1 MEGTERFK
9 ERTGLMTAPVCIA
22 PEEIEDGRIPICVW
36 NISAKPIRV
45 YREQSAAT
53 VEELPA
59 KVIPQTATT
68 REYDPVPEVQIG
80 KQLNDSE
87 VTRVKNL
94 LRENADV
101 FDYPGNEGY
110 TTTETY
116 TIPTGD
122 AEPIT
127 CPPRRHNLSLTEK
140 INEAVEKH
148 LKAGHIK
155 PSRSSWAFPI
165 VPVMKPDMTVR
176 LCVDYKPLNNVTQSD
191 AFPTGNINEVL
202 DNIVGAQ
209 YFSVIDLAQ
218 GYLQVP
224 LAEKDQAKI
233 AFRSPTGFWEWTRMC
248 YGLKGSPATFAR
260 LMRNVVN
267 QNPPE
272 RLALYM
278 DDLCVVSKT
287 FDDHVRN
294 LQQVF
299 DALRQHGLRIKAKK
313 CALVMREVKFLGH
326 RVTKDGVQPAK
337 EKVEATRSWPAP
349 VSVKEVQKFLGV
361 TGCYRKFIKNFSE
374 QARPLT
380 KLLEKNAT
388 FIWNKEQEDA
398 FTFLKNCLTTA
409 PVLAHPKP
417 NVEFVVTTDAKSTN
431 HKPLLKMLEVKDPFG
446 RRATMLRDIS
456 EFEPQLEFI
465 KGCDNVVADA
475 MSRLGITPLEN
486 HNDEAALTLGM
497 VKSDRIEYRWITWRT
512 SNWHKPPTQ
521 H

>member
-1 MEGTERFK
+1 MPVNIPSSITFLKLPSGWEQPVRINTFSAAAKRFITISGTVKQGSKEPQCEFICDSGAEVSILPISFAVQEGLKIEKALKRLEMADGTRVNCKGVVQVEIKVRNKMCKIDCYVVDAVQTAIMGLDVLGVLGIALDPKSKSANLVGAELYQSEVPSNQSPTQKCYHIVAAQTCLIEPAKETFIWGKLEQESKKFDSTVCVEGTERFK

-80 KQLNDSE
+80 KQLSDSE

-127 CPPRRHNLSLTEK
+127 CPPRRHNFSLTEK
-140 INEAVEKH
+140 INDAVEMH

-155 PSRSSWAFPI
+155 PSRSPWAFPV
-165 VPVMKPDMTVR
+165 VPVMKPDKTVR

-299 DALRQHGLRIKAKK
+299 DAL
-313 CALVMREVKFLGH
+313 
-326 RVTKDGVQPAK
+326 
-337 EKVEATRSWPAP
+337 
-349 VSVKEVQKFLGV
+349 
-361 TGCYRKFIKNFSE
+361 
-374 QARPLT
+374 
-380 KLLEKNAT
+380 
-388 FIWNKEQEDA
+388 
-398 FTFLKNCLTTA
+398 
-409 PVLAHPKP
+409 
-417 NVEFVVTTDAKSTN
+417 
-431 HKPLLKMLEVKDPFG
+431 
-446 RRATMLRDIS
+446 
-456 EFEPQLEFI
+456 
-465 KGCDNVVADA
+465 
-475 MSRLGITPLEN
+475 
-486 HNDEAALTLGM
+486 
-497 VKSDRIEYRWITWRT
+497 
-512 SNWHKPPTQ
+512 
-521 H
+521 